1 MNEVWIFMLLA
12 LVFMGLGFLIGSYF
26 IRFRAASRR
35 STLEERQRQLEQQRE
50 LVSSDLEKAR
60 EEIQKN
66 RSEKENL
73 GLELVR
79 KEGEIEK
86 LREQYHEQK
95 QQLEEVQKTFTKE
108 FENLANKILEEKS
121 LKFTEQNQKNIKNI
135 LLPLQERI
143 QHFEK
148 KVEETRK
155 ENYGIH
161 EALKEQ
167 LRNLQS
173 QNLKITQEAEN
184 LTRALKGDSKMQG
197 NWGELVLERVLE
209 KSGLERDREYTV
221 QQSFTRPDGSRVLPD
236 VIIHLPNGNKMV
248 VDSKVSLTDYERFVN
263 ADETDQERYLKDH
276 VNSLKRHVEQLSAK
290 KYEDLYEMESP
301 DFVLMFVPIETAF
314 TIAINHDND
323 IYNTAF
329 AKNIV
334 IVTPST
340 LLATLRTIDSMWS
353 NEKQRRNAVE
363 IARQAGNLYDKF
375 VGFAEDLTEVGR
387 KMDSAKRDYE
397 GAMNKLVSGKGN
409 LVGRVEK
416 LRQLGAKSKKS
427 MPDPIIKR
435 SMESGDENISGEQ
448 STLEFQD
455 SADTEKTT

>member
-1 MNEVWIFMLLA
+1 
-12 LVFMGLGFLIGSYF
+12 
-26 IRFRAASRR
+26 
-35 STLEERQRQLEQQRE
+35 
-50 LVSSDLEKAR
+50 
-60 EEIQKN
+60 
-66 RSEKENL
+66 
-73 GLELVR
+73 
-79 KEGEIEK
+79 
-86 LREQYHEQK
+86 
-95 QQLEEVQKTFTKE
+95 
-108 FENLANKILEEKS
+108 
-121 LKFTEQNQKNIKNI
+121 
-135 LLPLQERI
+135 
-143 QHFEK
+143 
-148 KVEETRK
+148 
-155 ENYGIH
+155 
-161 EALKEQ
+161 
-167 LRNLQS
+167 
-173 QNLKITQEAEN
+173 
-184 LTRALKGDSKMQG
+184 
-197 NWGELVLERVLE
+197 
-209 KSGLERDREYTV
+209 
-221 QQSFTRPDGSRVLPD
+221 
-236 VIIHLPNGNKMV
+236 
-248 VDSKVSLTDYERFVN
+248 
-263 ADETDQERYLKDH
+263 
-276 VNSLKRHVEQLSAK
+276 
-290 KYEDLYEMESP
+290 MESP

-455 SADTEKTT
+455 STDTEKTT